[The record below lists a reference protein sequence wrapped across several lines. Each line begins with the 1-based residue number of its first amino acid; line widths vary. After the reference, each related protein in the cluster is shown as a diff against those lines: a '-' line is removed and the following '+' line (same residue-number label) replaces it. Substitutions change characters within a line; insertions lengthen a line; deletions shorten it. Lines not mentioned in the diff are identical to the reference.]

1 MNVKKKI
8 NICLNLFKLYKKY
21 SPSTKYYNDIYYTER
36 RNCMNKLELAISS
49 IEYQRF
55 RMIYPIM
62 KAFHVGTIFEELN
75 LPWGEFK

>member
-1 MNVKKKI
+1 MTYIILKGEI
-8 NICLNLFKLYKKY
+8 N
-21 SPSTKYYNDIYYTER
+21 
-36 RNCMNKLELAISS
+36 MNKLELAISS
-49 IEYQRF
+49 IKYQRF

>member
-1 MNVKKKI
+1 
-8 NICLNLFKLYKKY
+8 
-21 SPSTKYYNDIYYTER
+21 
-36 RNCMNKLELAISS
+36 MNKLELGISS
-49 IEYQRF
+49 IEYQIF